1 MTEENANKDFE
12 HTTAVIENEVSR
24 DLIMLRRYQIVVVAK
39 DGNKRKY
46 DLGKKKIVKIG
57 KKSDNDIVIAHD
69 KTVSRNHAEIH
80 CTEDNQYILR
90 DLNSTN
96 GTLINGMKV
105 KEAFLSQG
113 DLIQIGET
121 SIEFQ
126 TYDEKVQIEPSD
138 KNFFGNL
145 VGRSRKMRQIFG
157 VLERV
162 SPSQATVIIEG
173 ETGTG
178 KELVAQAIH
187 ANSLRKDKPFVVF
200 DCSAVAPN
208 LIESELFG
216 HMKGSFTGAV
226 KDRIGSFEAANG
238 GTIFLDEIG
247 ELTIDLQPKLLRALE
262 QREIKR
268 VGSTQSARIDVRVI
282 CATNRNLKDEVE
294 KGKFREDLYYRLSV
308 VKILVPPLRE
318 RLEDIPLIVEKV
330 LANARYNRKPDGTYY
345 VMRVED
351 DALKILQ
358 RYQWPGNVREL
369 NNILERA
376 VSFARDGVIHGADLQ
391 FVFNEIEAGDEAT
404 VRMNVIDVDK
414 PFKEAKQAVVE
425 TFEKEYLQELLEKF
439 KGNVSKAAREA
450 KIDRK
455 HLRNLLIKYGL
466 LAASAGEDDDDDVGP
481 AAGETESV

>member
-1 MTEENANKDFE
+1 MSETNKDLE
-12 HTTAVIENEVSR
+12 NTTSIIEPETSR
-24 DLIMLRRYQIVVVAK
+24 ELISLRRYQLVVVSK
-39 DGNKRKY
+39 DGNRRKY
-46 DLGKKKIVKIG
+46 ELGKKKSVKIG
-57 KKSDNDIVIAHD
+57 KKSDNDIVVVID
-69 KTVSRNHAEIH
+69 KTISRNHAEIQL
-80 CTEDNQYILR
+80 TNDNQYLIK

-113 DLIQIGET
+113 DLIQVGET

-138 KNFFGNL
+138 KNSFGSL

-157 VLERV
+157 LLERI

-187 ANSLRKDKPFVVF
+187 ANSLRKDKPFIVF

-216 HMKGSFTGAV
+216 HTKGSFTGAV
-226 KDRIGSFEAANG
+226 KDRMGAFEAANG

-268 VGSTQSARIDVRVI
+268 VGSTQSAKIDVRVV

-294 KGKFREDLYYRLSV
+294 KGRFREDLYYRLSV
-308 VKILVPPLRE
+308 VKIQVPPLRE
-318 RLEDIPLIVEKV
+318 RLEDIPLVVEKL

-345 VMRVED
+345 VTRVED

-369 NNILERA
+369 NNIIERA
-376 VSFARDGVIHGADLQ
+376 VSFAQEGVIRGVDLT
-391 FVFNEIEAGDEAT
+391 FVFSEVESGEEAT
-404 VRMNVIDVDK
+404 VRMNMVDVDK

-425 TFEKEYLQELLEKF
+425 SFEKEYLQELLEKF

-466 LAASAGEDDDDDVGP
+466 LAASAGEDDDDGDDVGSI
-481 AAGETESV
+481 EE

>member
-1 MTEENANKDFE
+1 MSEINKDLE
-12 HTTAVIENEVSR
+12 NTTSIIEPETSR
-24 DLIMLRRYQIVVVAK
+24 ELISLRRYQLIVVSK
-39 DGNKRKY
+39 DNNRRKY
-46 DLGKKKIVKIG
+46 ELGKKKSVKIG
-57 KKSDNDIVIAHD
+57 KKSDNDIVVATD
-69 KTVSRNHAEIH
+69 KTISRNHAEIQL
-80 CTEDNQYILR
+80 TGDNQYLIK

-113 DLIQIGET
+113 DLIQVGET

-138 KNFFGNL
+138 KNSFGSL

-157 VLERV
+157 LLERI

-187 ANSLRKDKPFVVF
+187 ANSLRKDKPFIVF

-216 HMKGSFTGAV
+216 HTKGSFTGAI
-226 KDRIGSFEAANG
+226 KDRMGAFEAANG

-268 VGSTQSARIDVRVI
+268 VGSTQAAKIDVRVV

-294 KGKFREDLYYRLSV
+294 KGRFREDLYYRLSV
-308 VKILVPPLRE
+308 VKIQVPPLRE
-318 RLEDIPLIVEKV
+318 RLEDIPLVVEKL
-330 LANARYNRKPDGTYY
+330 LANARYNRKPDSTYY
-345 VMRVED
+345 VTRVED

-369 NNILERA
+369 NNIIERA
-376 VSFARDGVIHGADLQ
+376 VSFAQEGVIRGVDLT
-391 FVFNEIEAGDEAT
+391 FVFSEVESGEEAT
-404 VRMNVIDVDK
+404 VRMNMVDVDK

-425 TFEKEYLQELLEKF
+425 SFEKEYLQELLEKF

-466 LAASAGEDDDDDVGP
+466 LAASAGEDEDDGDD
-481 AAGETESV
+481 AGSVEE